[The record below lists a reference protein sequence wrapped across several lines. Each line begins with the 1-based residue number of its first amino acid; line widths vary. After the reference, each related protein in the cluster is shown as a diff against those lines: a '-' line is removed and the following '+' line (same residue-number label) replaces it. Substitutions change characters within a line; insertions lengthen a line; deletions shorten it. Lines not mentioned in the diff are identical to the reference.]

1 MITVLRIRSVI
12 LELLKS
18 TPSGTLV
25 ERKFFSFILS
35 EFLQEKKEEEKNIK
49 NKDVCRE
56 TSTPSVLKK
65 ILEKEPLYFQHEDPA
80 TNANPVYR

>member
-1 MITVLRIRSVI
+1 MI

-25 ERKFFSFILS
+25 ERKFLNLLSPNSFKK
-35 EFLQEKKEEEKNIK
+35 KKEEEKNIK

-65 ILEKEPLYFQHEDPA
+65 IFEKEPLYFQHEDPA